1 MSVADGRPHRLRFAT
16 FEVDA
21 GSRELFRQGRKVK
34 LQEQPFQLLVAL
46 LERPGE
52 VLTREELKQRV
63 WPDDTVVDFDRGLN
77 RAINRVRDALGDSAE
92 NPRFVETLPRH
103 GYRFI
108 APVQQLDLTDALP
121 AMDGHTA
128 GVIREPPAGPASR
141 TRTFAGKLALL
152 GAAAVIAVAAALL
165 WNPGH
170 WRDRLTAASPGPQI
184 RSVAVLPFENLSND
198 PTQEYFAD
206 GITDELITDLATLN
220 GVRVISRTSVMP
232 YKGKRQPLPAIA
244 GALGVDAVVEGSV
257 ARSNQRVRITA
268 QLLLAREDR
277 HLWAESFE
285 RDLGDIL
292 AVQRDIAAAIAREI
306 RAHVSPVAGLRR
318 TAINPAAYEDYLQG
332 RFFWNR
338 RNVPDT
344 LTAIGYFERAIGIDP
359 NAAAAW
365 AGLADCYNTLSAEER
380 VPNQEELFSKA
391 TGAAV
396 RALEI
401 DPNLGE
407 AHASL
412 GYTYLFHSWDW
423 AGAKRE
429 LDRAVELNASDASA
443 HDWLSHY
450 FIAMGQFEAS
460 LAHSKT
466 ALEIDPLDPLRR
478 AHMVWHFLSSRRY
491 DDVISQSPRLLQEA
505 PSLTGVL
512 VFLGKAYERKGMLT
526 DAIATFRKAADAEH
540 GSSVALADLGHA
552 YAVAGQRD
560 RAQAVLEQLLARSRR
575 EFVPPESLAEV
586 YCGLDDRERAMDW
599 LEKAYV
605 ARAPDLIYAGV
616 DAVWDPLRAEARFQA
631 LLQKLRLPA
640 NQVRSRA
647 SLRIH
652 LSDFGAAAGLI

>member
-1 MSVADGRPHRLRFAT
+1 MFVPDYCARDQGLTALCLRVSSAGTRLSAAIGSGCYSAHRGLPVMSVADGRPHRLRFAT

-170 WRDRLTAASPGPQI
+170 WRGRLTAASPGPQI

-277 HLWAESFE
+277 HLWAERFG
-285 RDLGDIL
+285 RMFHL
-292 AVQRDIAAAIAREI
+292 
-306 RAHVSPVAGLRR
+306 SPVYAGRR
-318 TAINPAAYEDYLQG
+318 STPPRMRTIC
-332 RFFWNR
+332 R
-338 RNVPDT
+338 
-344 LTAIGYFERAIGIDP
+344 
-359 NAAAAW
+359 
-365 AGLADCYNTLSAEER
+365 
-380 VPNQEELFSKA
+380 
-391 TGAAV
+391 
-396 RALEI
+396 
-401 DPNLGE
+401 
-407 AHASL
+407 
-412 GYTYLFHSWDW
+412 
-423 AGAKRE
+423 
-429 LDRAVELNASDASA
+429 DAS
-443 HDWLSHY
+443 SG
-450 FIAMGQFEAS
+450 IEETCPIPS
-460 LAHSKT
+460 LPS
-466 ALEIDPLDPLRR
+466 
-478 AHMVWHFLSSRRY
+478 
-491 DDVISQSPRLLQEA
+491 VISNGPSGLTPTRRRPGPVWPTATTRCPRKSAFPTRKNSSPRLPA
-505 PSLTGVL
+505 PRC
-512 VFLGKAYERKGMLT
+512 E
-526 DAIATFRKAADAEH
+526 
-540 GSSVALADLGHA
+540 
-552 YAVAGQRD
+552 
-560 RAQAVLEQLLARSRR
+560 RSRSIR
-575 EFVPPESLAEV
+575 ISGKLTPPSDTPIFSIAGTGPAQSASSI
-586 YCGLDDRERAMDW
+586 GLS
-599 LEKAYV
+599 
-605 ARAPDLIYAGV
+605 
-616 DAVWDPLRAEARFQA
+616 
-631 LLQKLRLPA
+631 
-640 NQVRSRA
+640 N
-647 SLRIH
+647 
-652 LSDFGAAAGLI
+652 